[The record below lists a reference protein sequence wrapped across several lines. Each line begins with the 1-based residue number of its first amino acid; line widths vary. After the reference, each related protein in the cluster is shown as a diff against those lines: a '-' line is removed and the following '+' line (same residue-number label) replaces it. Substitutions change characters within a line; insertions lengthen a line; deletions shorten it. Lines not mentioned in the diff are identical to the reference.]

1 MATMFSVPD
10 AETKAADLVAAAKRA
25 GADAADAFYYRNA
38 STEVQVRLGALE
50 DVGRSDGEE
59 IGLRLFVGKR
69 SASVSSS
76 DLSKDALSALVERAA
91 AMAREAPEDDYAG
104 LAPADRLLKGE
115 AIAIDGDDGA
125 DPSPASLRAR
135 ALAAEDAARAVAGV
149 TNSEGAGASAG
160 RTLTALATS
169 TGFARGFLTSGYGC
183 SASVIAGEGSGMQR
197 DYAYHS
203 TRHLADLEDAEEI
216 GARAGKRAVQR
227 VNPGKLSSGPMPVVF
242 DPRVGS
248 SLIGHLAGAI
258 TGAAIARKTSFL
270 LGKRGERIFGHGI
283 TIRDDPHR
291 LRGLRSRAFDGEGLP
306 TLPMNIVADGVLQT
320 WLLDSASARQLGE
333 APTGHASRGGS
344 GAPGAGTSN
353 LFLEAGKLSV
363 ADLIGD
369 IKLGVFVT
377 ELIGQG
383 VNGITGDYS
392 RGASGF
398 VIRDGQ
404 LAEPVA
410 EITIAGNLTD
420 MFLHFT
426 PADDLVFRRA
436 MDVPTLR
443 IDGMTIA
450 GA

>member
-1 MATMFSVPD
+1 MFSVPE
-10 AETKAADLVAAAKRA
+10 AEAKVADLVAAAKRA
-25 GADAADAFYYRNA
+25 GADAADAVYFRNV

-76 DLSKDALSALVERAA
+76 DLSSDALTALVERAA
-91 AMAREAPEDDYAG
+91 AMAREAPEDEYAG
-104 LAPADRLLKGE
+104 LAPRDRLLHGE
-115 AIAIDGDDGA
+115 AVEIDADDGL
-125 DPSPASLRAR
+125 DPSPASLKER
-135 ALAAEDAARAVAGV
+135 ALAAEDAARGISGV

-160 RTLTALATS
+160 RTLMALATS

-183 SASVIAGEGSGMQR
+183 SASVIAGAGAGMQR

-203 TRHLADLEDAEEI
+203 TRHLADLEAAEEI
-216 GARAGKRAVQR
+216 GARAGKRAVER
-227 VNPGKLSSGPMPVVF
+227 LNPGKLASGSMPVVF

-248 SLIGHLAGAI
+248 SLIGHLASAI
-258 TGAAIARKTSFL
+258 TGAAIARRTSFL
-270 LGKRGERIFGHGI
+270 LGKRGERIFAHGI

-291 LRGLRSRAFDGEGLP
+291 LRGLRSRAFDGEGLA

-344 GAPGAGTSN
+344 GAPGAGTTN
-353 LFLEAGKLSV
+353 LFMEAGQVSV
-363 ADLIGD
+363 TELLGD
-369 IKLGVFVT
+369 IRLGLFVT

-410 EITIAGNLTD
+410 EITIAGNLKD
-420 MFLHFT
+420 MFLNLT
-426 PADDLVFRRA
+426 PADDLEFRRA

-443 IDGMTIA
+443 IDGMTVA

>member
-1 MATMFSVPD
+1 MSP
-10 AETKAADLVAAAKRA
+10 AEAESRVAHLVAAARKA
-25 GADAADAFYYRNA
+25 GADAADAVYFRNQ
-38 STEVQVRLGALE
+38 STEVQVRLGQLE

-76 DLSKDALSALVERAA
+76 DLSTDALTALVERAA

-104 LAPADRLLKGE
+104 LAPADRLLTGD
-115 AIAIDGDDGA
+115 AVPIDGDDGE
-125 DPSPASLRAR
+125 DPSPAALRER
-135 ALAAEDAARAVAGV
+135 AQAAEEAARGIAGV

-160 RTLTALATS
+160 RTIMALATS
-169 TGFARGFLTSGYGC
+169 TGFARASVTSGYGC
-183 SASVIAGEGSGMQR
+183 SASVIAGTGATMQR

-203 TRHLADLEDAEEI
+203 TRHLSDLEEAGAI
-216 GARAGKRAVQR
+216 GRRAGERAIAR
-227 VNPGKLSSGPMPVVF
+227 LNPGKLASGPMPVVY
-242 DPRVGS
+242 DPRVGT

-258 TGAAIARKTSFL
+258 TGGAIARRTSFL
-270 LGKRGERIFGHGI
+270 LGKLEEQVFARGV

-291 LRGLRSRAFDGEGLP
+291 PRGLRSRAFDGEGLP
-306 TLPMNIVADGVLQT
+306 TAPLDLVADGVLTT
-320 WLLDSASARQLGE
+320 WLLDSASARQLGL
-333 APTGHASRGGS
+333 APTGHAARGGS

-353 LFLEAGKLSV
+353 LYLAPGTHTVDE
-363 ADLIGD
+363 LIGD
-369 IKLGVFVT
+369 IALGVYVT

-398 VIRDGQ
+398 AIRDGK

-410 EITIAGNLTD
+410 EITIAGNLAE
-420 MFLHFT
+420 MFLHLT
-426 PADDLVFRRA
+426 PADDLEFRRA
-436 MDVPTLR
+436 MDVPTVR
-443 IDGMTIA
+443 IDGMIVA

>member
-1 MATMFSVPD
+1 MFSVPD
-10 AETKAADLVAAAKRA
+10 AQNRVADLVAAAKSA
-25 GADAADAFYYRNA
+25 GADAADAVYYRNS

-76 DLSKDALSALVERAA
+76 DLSGDALRALVERAA
-91 AMAREAPEDDYAG
+91 AMAREAPEDEFAG
-104 LAPADRLLKGE
+104 LAPEDRLFRGE
-115 AIAIDGDDGA
+115 AVDIEADDGA
-125 DPSPASLRAR
+125 DPAPAALREC
-135 ALAAEDAARAVAGV
+135 ALAAEEAARAVPGV

-160 RTLTALATS
+160 RSLMALATS
-169 TGFARGFLTSGYGC
+169 TGFVRGFVSSGYGC
-183 SASVIAGEGSGMQR
+183 SASVIAGEGAGMQR

-203 TRHLADLEDAEEI
+203 TRHLADLEGAEDI
-216 GARAGKRAVQR
+216 GRRAGRRAVDR
-227 VNPGKLSSGPMPVVF
+227 LNPGKLASGPMPVVF

-248 SLIGHLAGAI
+248 SLLAHLAGAI
-258 TGAAIARKTSFL
+258 TGAALARRTSVL
-270 LGKRGERIFGHGI
+270 SGQRGERIFAHGI

-291 LRGLRSRAFDGEGLP
+291 LRGLRSRTFDGEGLP
-306 TLPMNIVADGVLQT
+306 TLPANIVADGVLQT

-333 APTGHASRGGS
+333 APTGHATRGGS

-353 LFLEAGKLSV
+353 LFMEAGKLSI

-369 IKLGVFVT
+369 IKLGVFAT

-398 VIRDGQ
+398 AIRDGQ

-410 EITIAGNLTD
+410 EITIAGNLMD
-420 MFLHFT
+420 MFLALT